1 METDVSSP
9 VDEEHEQ
16 EPADQAREGNRCGL
30 NQLMLGVTCRRGVTG
45 EHRISATGEN
55 HEDDDST
62 ESSTRCS
69 RAEIS
74 MPR

>member
-1 METDVSSP
+1 MSRSPLIRLEKDTD
-9 VDEEHEQ
+9 
-16 EPADQAREGNRCGL
+16 AGL
-30 NQLMLGVTCRRGVTG
+30 NQLMFGVTWPAGALPVST
-45 EHRISATGEN
+45 RISATSPN
-55 HEDDDST
+55 TMRMTTST

>member
-1 METDVSSP
+1 MKSMSRSPLIRLEKDTD
-9 VDEEHEQ
+9 
-16 EPADQAREGNRCGL
+16 AGL
-30 NQLMLGVTCRRGVTG
+30 NQLMLGVTWPAGALPVST
-45 EHRISATGEN
+45 RISATRPKTMRMMT
-55 HEDDDST
+55 ST